1 MYKYSWLIACFF
13 TISLSAQDKLVVM
26 GKVPNTFVVH
36 TANGMETLQNIST
49 QLGLSVKKLSAYNR
63 ININASVPLA
73 KGTEIKIPLTKDN
86 LLQLPA
92 DNSAPVYHIIK
103 KGDNLYRLSQEYN
116 KVPPASI
123 REWNHLKKDI
133 VKNGQSVIIGYMVN
147 AKGTVDK
154 KTEASKDIPD
164 ANTVIVAPKPAVEE
178 KKNDKKE
185 AVIPPAVKKETP
197 LQVIAEPKLEV
208 KDSKIADDKKLVTD
222 TKAADIKQAAPL
234 AKKKDEASTDY
245 TPKEG
250 DEGFFARGYAD
261 HSKEQTQQFRSG
273 DAATFKTISGWTDRK
288 FYVLMN
294 DVPPQTIVR
303 ITGTSNKT
311 ICAMVLGPLQETK
324 GASGLLLRVSN
335 SAASAL
341 GLIDQKFTVT
351 VTYFE

>member
-13 TISLSAQDKLVVM
+13 TITLTAQDKLVVM
-26 GKVPNTFVVH
+26 GKAPNTYVVH
-36 TANGMETLQNIST
+36 AANGTETLKNIST
-49 QLGLSVKKLSAYNR
+49 ELGLSVTKLSSYNR
-63 ININASVPLA
+63 ININVSAPLA
-73 KGTEIKIPLTKDN
+73 KGTEIKIPLTKGN
-86 LLQLPA
+86 LLQQPA
-92 DNSAPVYHIIK
+92 ENSAPVYHIIK

-116 KVPPASI
+116 KVPLASM
-123 REWNHLKKDI
+123 RAWNHFKKDI
-133 VKNGQSVIIGYMVN
+133 VKNGQAVIIGYMVN
-147 AKGTVDK
+147 GKATVDK
-154 KTEASKDIPD
+154 KTDPSKDIP
-164 ANTVIVAPKPAVEE
+164 AVNTAIAVPNPAVEE

-185 AVIPPAVKKETP
+185 MVIPPAVKKETP
-197 LQVIAEPKLEV
+197 LQMIAEPKPDI
-208 KDSKIADDKKLVTD
+208 KQNKITDDKKQVTD
-222 TKAADIKQAAPL
+222 TKPAEIKQATPAP
-234 AKKKDEASTDY
+234 KKKEEAPTDY

-261 HSKEQTQQFRSG
+261 HTKDQAQQFRSG

-288 FYVLMN
+288 YYVLMN

-324 GASGLLLRVSN
+324 GASGLLLRISN

-341 GLIDQKFTVT
+341 GIIDPKFTVT